1 MSKPLA
7 EWTEDDVFALPS
19 GENDSFE
26 RKGARLVDLTI
37 SGVSPDAVLNELAKQ
52 LSAFA
57 NTGGGRII
65 YGISD
70 TGTVDNRGVAR
81 SVKGRQPTREW
92 LEDVIPTLTEYEIVG
107 FNVYEIVP
115 KASGSALAVDKSL
128 YIVDVPDSDRA
139 PHQSKRD
146 QKYYVRLAGKSHPA
160 PHRLIEDIRNRS
172 QHPKI
177 TVENL
182 RIHSANY
189 LGSPQPTGQVIMVL
203 ELHVRNRGRMR
214 AANTALLLQGNIPLS
229 VTSPGGLEFFLRE
242 SSQVGGGLIELKHT
256 MYPEMEIR
264 LSVLLTV
271 AASIQGPAAE
281 FPEGV

>member
-1 MSKPLA
+1 
-7 EWTEDDVFALPS
+7 
-19 GENDSFE
+19 
-26 RKGARLVDLTI
+26 LTI

-70 TGTVDNRGVAR
+70 TGTVDNGGVAR
-81 SVKGRQPTREW
+81 SVKGRQPTRER

-146 QKYYVRLAGKSHPA
+146 QKYYVRLAGKSHKGTDDF
-160 PHRLIEDIRNRS
+160 RKE
-172 QHPKI
+172 
-177 TVENL
+177 
-182 RIHSANY
+182 
-189 LGSPQPTGQVIMVL
+189 L
-203 ELHVRNRGRMR
+203 EWEVWR
-214 AANTALLLQGNIPLS
+214 
-229 VTSPGGLEFFLRE
+229 
-242 SSQVGGGLIELKHT
+242 
-256 MYPEMEIR
+256 
-264 LSVLLTV
+264 
-271 AASIQGPAAE
+271 
-281 FPEGV
+281 